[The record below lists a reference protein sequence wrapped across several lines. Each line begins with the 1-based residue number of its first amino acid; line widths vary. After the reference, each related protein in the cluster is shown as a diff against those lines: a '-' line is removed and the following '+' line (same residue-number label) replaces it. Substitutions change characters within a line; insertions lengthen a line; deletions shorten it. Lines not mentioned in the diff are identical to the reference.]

1 MAETSR
7 GKRFVEWVGPL
18 LAALAVAGCATVPE
32 GDSARGEESARI
44 LEPAPVLD
52 AEDDLLYQV
61 LVGEMA
67 AATGDSEQAGA
78 AWQRAVALSDD
89 PAVAERATWHAL
101 QAGQEERALAA
112 GRRWEELVDE
122 PDARLHQIL
131 GFLYLRD
138 GQAGPARHHLR
149 ELMLASEQPPEQLF
163 QRLESALGSRE
174 SRAAALEVVSDLVA
188 EHPEQ
193 PSGHRLLARLA
204 LDADEPER
212 ARDAAV
218 AGLNQAPGDAR
229 LERLRVQALFEMGE
243 TDAALEAMAA
253 LVETQEDNWRLH
265 LDYARRLQQAGRDDA
280 ARSVFGRLRDT
291 WPEEPQVLYSA
302 AMLSLEVGYRE
313 QAQTYLEDLL
323 ELGSRR
329 GAAHYFL
336 GRIAEDQG
344 RVRDALNR
352 YERVESGDYRSRAG
366 LRRAV
371 VLGREGRVARA
382 REAFEAHR
390 ARFPEQAPRAFLMEA
405 QMLRELGRREDAATV
420 YEQGLAEHPD
430 NADLRYGRGLLRA
443 VSGDID
449 GAEADFRHILEADP
463 DHVDALNALGY
474 TLVDST
480 DRLEEGLEL
489 IRRAHEQDPENPAIL
504 DSLGWANYKLDR
516 PERALDYLRRAYR
529 GHQSGEIAAHLGE
542 VLWQQGQ
549 RDEARAIWQEAL
561 ERDGD
566 DPVLQE
572 TLERLAPEVL
582 SR

>member
-1 MAETSR
+1 M
-7 GKRFVEWVGPL
+7 
-18 LAALAVAGCATVPE
+18 
-32 GDSARGEESARI
+32 
-44 LEPAPVLD
+44 
-52 AEDDLLYQV
+52 
-61 LVGEMA
+61 
-67 AATGDSEQAGA
+67 
-78 AWQRAVALSDD
+78 
-89 PAVAERATWHAL
+89 
-101 QAGQEERALAA
+101 
-112 GRRWEELVDE
+112 
-122 PDARLHQIL
+122 
-131 GFLYLRD
+131 
-138 GQAGPARHHLR
+138 
-149 ELMLASEQPPEQLF
+149 
-163 QRLESALGSRE
+163 
-174 SRAAALEVVSDLVA
+174 
-188 EHPEQ
+188 
-193 PSGHRLLARLA
+193 
-204 LDADEPER
+204 
-212 ARDAAV
+212 